1 MTYYSQPQPET
12 PARRQQGQVCRLQK
26 TISAV
31 LVAAGSSTRMGFDKL
46 SFDLGGETVLHR
58 SIRAFDQCPQI
69 GEIVLVAGKN
79 RAFVE
84 QQVVGCTKPVQIVAG
99 GATRAESAKN
109 GVLAAHGELVAV
121 HDAARPFVSPAVI
134 AAVLEA
140 AARCGAAAPAVP
152 VKDTIKQAVPG
163 DGKTVPEACL
173 VHSTPDRST
182 LYAVQTP
189 QCFDRTQYL
198 AALQELDAEKA
209 RLVTDDCSLFE
220 LTGRSVQLTQGD
232 YANLKITTREDLP
245 RPVQK
250 EETRM
255 RIGHGY
261 DVHRLVEGRKLILGG
276 VEIPFEKGLLGHS
289 DADVLAHAVMDAVL
303 GAAALGDIG
312 QHFPDNDP
320 AYAGADSLE
329 LARHVARILSEHG
342 YRVENIDA
350 TILCQRPKLAPH
362 IPAMRA
368 NLAAAFGLP
377 VDAVSVKATTEE
389 HLGFTG
395 EGLGIA
401 AHAVALIETRSQ
413 ECASMTL
420 NAIIANFQTFK
431 LVDLLDIIIIAFL
444 IYQLL
449 GIVNRTRA
457 GQLFKGALLVMAVYL
472 VAETLNMRTVTW
484 LLNSLL
490 QVGLLTLVVL
500 FQPEI
505 RRALERMG
513 QTDQWAAKLFNV
525 KGRYNDPSLKGAW
538 RSAIIA
544 ICDAAERFSETK
556 TGALIVLERHTN
568 LSEIVRTGTPV
579 NSAVNLEVLGTIFY
593 EGTPLHDG
601 AAIIENGRIKAAGC
615 VLPLS
620 NNLDLGKDM
629 GTRHRACLGIAENSD
644 AIAIVVSEET
654 GIISMAK
661 NGVLIRH
668 FDRQTLYTR
677 LIDEMIPKEP
687 VVEKSTADTWKDRA
701 KSLMKWVSQKGEDEQ
716 Q

>member
-84 QQVVGCTKPVQIVAG
+84 QQAVGCTKPVQIVAG

-312 QHFPDNDP
+312 KHFPDTDP
-320 AYAGADSLE
+320 AYAGADSLQ
-329 LARHVARILSEHG
+329 LAQHVARIMREKG
-342 YRVENIDA
+342 WKIVNIDS
-350 TILCQRPKLAPH
+350 TLLCQKPKLAPY
-362 IPAMRA
+362 IPAMRE
-368 NLAAAFGLP
+368 NLAAAFGMP

-401 AHAVALIETRSQ
+401 AHAVALIE
-413 ECASMTL
+413 
-420 NAIIANFQTFK
+420 
-431 LVDLLDIIIIAFL
+431 
-444 IYQLL
+444 
-449 GIVNRTRA
+449 
-457 GQLFKGALLVMAVYL
+457 AV
-472 VAETLNMRTVTW
+472 
-484 LLNSLL
+484 
-490 QVGLLTLVVL
+490 
-500 FQPEI
+500 
-505 RRALERMG
+505 
-513 QTDQWAAKLFNV
+513 
-525 KGRYNDPSLKGAW
+525 
-538 RSAIIA
+538 
-544 ICDAAERFSETK
+544 
-556 TGALIVLERHTN
+556 
-568 LSEIVRTGTPV
+568 
-579 NSAVNLEVLGTIFY
+579 
-593 EGTPLHDG
+593 
-601 AAIIENGRIKAAGC
+601 
-615 VLPLS
+615 
-620 NNLDLGKDM
+620 
-629 GTRHRACLGIAENSD
+629 
-644 AIAIVVSEET
+644 
-654 GIISMAK
+654 
-661 NGVLIRH
+661 
-668 FDRQTLYTR
+668 
-677 LIDEMIPKEP
+677 
-687 VVEKSTADTWKDRA
+687 
-701 KSLMKWVSQKGEDEQ
+701 
-716 Q
+716 